1 MSDCST
7 HRDEFPG
14 VKRIIVHFTDPNEHD
29 FEWPFVPLEREI
41 ESIEVDG
48 EEWVPLA
55 RMGKMADANGYMC
68 AEINRQQERIEDLEE
83 LVRDLWPRASF
94 TMAPENRQGW
104 KERIGALG
112 LEVGE

>member
-48 EEWVPLA
+48 E
-55 RMGKMADANGYMC
+55 MIGKIKMMLN
-68 AEINRQQERIEDLEE
+68 AEFKLLEERNISLTSFLKKVINRLLMCVFLTLCCPEVLCSALED
-83 LVRDLWPRASF
+83 A
-94 TMAPENRQGW
+94 
-104 KERIGALG
+104 ALK
-112 LEVGE
+112 